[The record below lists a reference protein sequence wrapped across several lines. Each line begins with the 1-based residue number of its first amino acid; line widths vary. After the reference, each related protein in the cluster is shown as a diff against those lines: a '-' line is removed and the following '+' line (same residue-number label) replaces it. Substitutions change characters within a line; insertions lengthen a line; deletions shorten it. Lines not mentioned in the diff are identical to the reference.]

1 MRILSARIFS
11 KFFGGKIKIFNIGYL
26 AEHLETSMNSKLELQ
41 LNTTQ
46 RKFNN
51 SFENFAIQEKKKTLK
66 KSYTKMPC
74 FEERLETLRNIAAI
88 NKLAEKKLDFVI
100 FVAKF
105 NRYSEDFA
113 QSRLQFLIKKQPSQ
127 LCKVFQ

>member
-88 NKLAEKKLDFVI
+88 NTLAK
-100 FVAKF
+100 
-105 NRYSEDFA
+105 NN
-113 QSRLQFLIKKQPSQ
+113 LILSYLWRK
-127 LCKVFQ
+127 